1 MLSFLHSFRHAFAL
15 LFICAILI
23 VCPASIQR
31 PDSSVAAHPEK
42 RGELQQIID
51 RITEPSGYF
60 GSDNLVSNE
69 LSYQHVLSR
78 MQQDGVSGGAYIG
91 VGPDQ
96 NFTYIAHIKPR
107 IAFMID
113 IRRDCNLQHFMF
125 KAVFHLARNRAEYLA
140 LLFGKPLPKD
150 LKKWE
155 QASISDLVVNYVD
168 RTPSNPKLIE
178 KNWTDIRKKIQS
190 FNLTLNQADYDK
202 IREIYNAFTQSGLE
216 VRYTIRD
223 RPSGRFFPA
232 FRDLLLE
239 KDLEGRQRNY
249 LASEES
255 YQFLKKMQERNLII
269 PVTGDL
275 SGTKALR
282 EIGKYL
288 QETGDKVS
296 AFYTSNV
303 EFYLFRQD
311 NAFQRFVENVKYLP
325 IDKRSVIIRSYFN
338 YAYYAYQHPQ
348 TVDNHFSV
356 QLLQTIDSLVRDM
369 GAGGYDNYYD
379 LVTKRSLD
387 LRTEP

>member
-1 MLSFLHSFRHAFAL
+1 MPRFLHQFRHFFTFL
-15 LFICAILI
+15 VVTLFF
-23 VCPASIQR
+23 VCSPADIQR
-31 PDSSVAAHPEK
+31 PDTSVVAHAEK
-42 RGELQQIID
+42 RSEMQQIID

-69 LSYQHVLSR
+69 LSYQHVLGR
-78 MQQDGVSGGAYIG
+78 LQMDGVSGGAYIG

-96 NFTYIAHIKPR
+96 NFTYIAQIKPR
-107 IAFMID
+107 IAFMLD
-113 IRRDCNLQHFMF
+113 IRRDANMQHLMF
-125 KAVFHLARNRAEYLA
+125 KAVFHLARNRVEYLA
-140 LLFGKPLPKD
+140 YLFGKPLPKD
-150 LKKWE
+150 MKRWE
-155 QASISDLVVNYVD
+155 QASITDLVVNYAD
-168 RTPSNPKLIE
+168 RTPSNPKLVE
-178 KNWTDIRKKIQS
+178 KNWNEVRRKIQS
-190 FNLTLNQADYDK
+190 FNLTLSQADYDK
-202 IREIYNAFTQSGLE
+202 IREIYNAFASAGLE

-239 KDLEGRQRNY
+239 KDLDGRQRNY

-255 YQFLKKMQERNLII
+255 FQYLKKMQERDLII

-275 SGTKALR
+275 AGTKALR
-282 EIGKYL
+282 EVGRYL

-296 AFYTSNV
+296 AFYVSNV

-311 NAFQRFVENVKYLP
+311 DAFQRFVENLKFLP

-356 QLLQTIDSLVRDM
+356 QLLQTIESMLRDM
-369 GAGGYDNYYD
+369 DTGGYDNYYD
-379 LVTKRSLD
+379 LVTKRSLV
-387 LRTEP
+387 LRTEH